1 MLTYAAV
8 VSAAWLVTFWGRA
21 LHRTGLEKA
30 DAEGMLLLRDP
41 APMLSALRKAITS
54 SNEIAD
60 GDPSYDGIFY
70 APTSGK
76 PGVEK
81 VERRRYDRL
90 RQVLGIEGLAA
101 ELPEHGPGIDVEPE
115 ADEGVTWP

>member
-1 MLTYAAV
+1 VRTK
-8 VSAAWLVTFWGRA
+8 SRGDGR
-21 LHRTGLEKA
+21 RGRDPPPSRVA

-41 APMLSALRKAITS
+41 KPMLSALRKAITS
-54 SNEIAD
+54 SNEVAD

-70 APTSGK
+70 AQTSGK

-90 RQVLGIEGLAA
+90 REVLGIEGLAA
-101 ELPEHGPGIDVEPE
+101 ELPE
-115 ADEGVTWP
+115 DEDPSEGART